1 MSDITLRL
9 AEACER
15 AAEYAQALVHIGY
28 DDVFWGSGVTTM
40 EEAVALVDAA
50 EADIEKYRALA
61 AALRNAVEVSS
72 LNGTRIVNVV
82 LTIGDA

>member
-1 MSDITLRL
+1 MSDTTLRL

-15 AAEYAQALVHIGY
+15 AANDELMQMHVSE
-28 DDVFWGSGVTTM
+28 DDVCKCSSCVRLT
-40 EEAVALVDAA
+40 E
-50 EADIEKYRALA
+50 IEKNLRALA